1 MYVDCGVRLPTPAVA
16 GTVSASLR
24 ECVCPECDSLVPGR
38 AVGTCIEDMQGACAC
53 VVGGVPTRR
62 TAGRDSHVAS
72 ASPTYR
78 LAAPPAP
85 VSGRGAVQLAPL
97 LPLWTYEKA
106 V

>member
-16 GTVSASLR
+16 GTVSASRRVSRLR
-24 ECVCPECDSLVPGR
+24 LSRPG
-38 AVGTCIEDMQGACAC
+38 ACSWDMQGACAC